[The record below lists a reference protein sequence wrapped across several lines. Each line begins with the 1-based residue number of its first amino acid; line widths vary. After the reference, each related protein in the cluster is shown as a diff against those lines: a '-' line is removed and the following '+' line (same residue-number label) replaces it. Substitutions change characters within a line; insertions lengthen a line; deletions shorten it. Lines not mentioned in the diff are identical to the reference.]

1 MLLNTSDLMCILD
14 PSKYICNRGMAK
26 QRKEGSFRE
35 RKVFSTKGRYQWGP
49 GRYFTY
55 LVILLR
61 QFSGY
66 GVLFSKKVGTRGLKS
81 GIKGSVSFK
90 EQTVIKQ
97 VPFAKGM
104 FYTKG
109 RSL

>member
-1 MLLNTSDLMCILD
+1 MFDL
-14 PSKYICNRGMAK
+14 KYYVLIAK

-49 GRYFTY
+49 GRYFMY

-61 QFSGY
+61 QFSEY
-66 GVLFSKKVGTRGLKS
+66 EVLFQKGRYT

-90 EQTVIKQ
+90 EQTVTERSGIK
-97 VPFAKGM
+97 VKSDPIR
-104 FYTKG
+104 
-109 RSL
+109 RSFFCRS

>member
-1 MLLNTSDLMCILD
+1 M
-14 PSKYICNRGMAK
+14 
-26 QRKEGSFRE
+26 
-35 RKVFSTKGRYQWGP
+35 
-49 GRYFTY
+49 Y
-55 LVILLR
+55 LVMLLR

-66 GVLFSKKVGTRGLKS
+66 EVLLKKSRYT

-90 EQTVIKQ
+90 EQTIIKQ

-109 RSL
+109 R